1 MCFQAPSPCA
11 LDRTAAWLLNMNS
24 TSSYGEAEDD
34 RHDDSLVEKVRFSKF
49 WVNTGSTGPAGSDG
63 VCVCVQYQ
71 QEIALLQEKLRIAAL
86 RQEECEAR
94 LMVQDQQNQRMLQEY
109 QVCDPP
115 AEQLSHMTQQDQ

>member
-1 MCFQAPSPCA
+1 MCLCVQAPSPCA

-63 VCVCVQYQ
+63 MCVCAVP
-71 QEIALLQEKLRIAAL
+71 AGDCVAAG
-86 RQEECEAR
+86 EVAHCCTASGG
-94 LMVQDQQNQRMLQEY
+94 V
-109 QVCDPP
+109 
-115 AEQLSHMTQQDQ
+115 